1 MTAVR
6 PLAALAAATFA
17 LFPLVAAAPAAAAPA
32 AAAGALLYTKTV
44 VYVPTV
50 VGPANDTRCTVVGN
64 LYRPAGVD
72 AAHPAPAIMMTNGF
86 GGSKDSGGYKG
97 NDSAAQFF
105 AKQGYVTLSY
115 SGLGFGGSDCN
126 IELDDPDWDGKAGSQ
141 LISFLGGSL
150 TGSST
155 KNGPGDVTVDYVQKD
170 STDHAGV
177 ARTDDP
183 RVGMIGLSYG
193 GAVQFSIAKLD
204 KRLDTIVPQITWN
217 DLSYSLAP
225 NNTSQTV
232 DPRSGQPTVTYTT
245 PGTEK
250 LDWTTLFFALGITEL
265 EKYPNSSRPPSTCP
279 AFDSRACTAKAELD
293 ATGYPGATTLSLA
306 RHASVTSFVD
316 DVTIPTFLSQG
327 QSDTLFNLQE
337 AAATYHALKARD
349 VPVKM
354 LWQQWGHSTDVAA
367 PGELDF
373 AKAPS
378 ATFLGQRYSDW
389 MDHYLRGTDAD
400 TGPEFE
406 YYRDWVTGYTGTAAP
421 AYGAASSYPTGST
434 QRLLLSGSN
443 AMVPAGSPV
452 AAGSAP
458 FAVPAAGAPTSYT
471 ETSAVD
477 QNQPVR
483 DAPGT
488 FAAFSTAPL
497 AADYD
502 LVGSPS
508 VDLHLTAPTYAA
520 SQLGG
525 PAGQLVLFA
534 KLYDVAPD
542 GTTIVLPHRLIAPV
556 RVTDVTQPVHIE
568 LPGVVHRFPAGH
580 VLRLVVAAGDTAY
593 KGNNTPGEVSV
604 DTSATAPGSLA
615 LPVLSEGALQIGAG
629 PAPEVPEA
637 PVAALLPLVAVLI
650 TGGVAVRSRRSVTP
664 V

>member
-1 MTAVR
+1 MTAAR
-6 PLAALAAATFA
+6 SLAALTAGAIV
-17 LFPLVAAAPAAAAPA
+17 LLPLVNAAPASADAVSF
-32 AAAGALLYTKTV
+32 TKTV
-44 VYVPTV
+44 VYVPTL
-50 VGPANDTRCTVVGN
+50 VGPAGDTRCTVVGN
-64 LYRPAGVD
+64 LYKPAGVD

-150 TGSST
+150 AGST
-155 KNGPGDVTVDYVQKD
+155 TRNGANDVTVDYVQKD
-170 STDHAGV
+170 ATDHAGV

-193 GAVQFSIAKLD
+193 GAVQFSIAKVD

-225 NNTSQTV
+225 NNTSQTR
-232 DPRSGQPTVTYTT
+232 DAKSGQPTVTYTT

-250 LDWTTLFFALGITEL
+250 LDWTTLFFGLGTTEL
-265 EKYPNSSRPPSTCP
+265 AKYPNSSRPPSTCP
-279 AFDSRACTAKAELD
+279 AFDSRACIAKTELD
-293 ATGYPGATTLSLA
+293 TTGYPGATTLSLA

-327 QSDTLFNLQE
+327 QSDTLFNQQE
-337 AAATYHALKARD
+337 SAATYHALKARG
-349 VPVKM
+349 VPVKL

-389 MDHYLRGTDAD
+389 MDRYLRGTRAD

-421 AYGAASSYPTGST
+421 AYGAAGNYPLAST

-443 AMVPAGSPV
+443 AMVPPDSPV
-452 AAGSAP
+452 ATGSAP

-483 DAPGT
+483 DVAGT
-488 FAAFSTAPL
+488 FAAFSSPPL
-497 AADYD
+497 ATDYD

-508 VDLHLTAPTYAA
+508 IDVHLTAPTYAA
-520 SQLGG
+520 SQSGG

-534 KLYDVAPD
+534 KLYDIAPD

-556 RVTDVTQPVHIE
+556 RVTDVTKPVHVE

-580 VLRLVVAAGDTAY
+580 VLRLVIGAGDAAY
-593 KGNNTPGEVSV
+593 KGNDTPGEVSV
-604 DTSATAPGSLA
+604 DTSATAPGSLT
-615 LPVLSEGALQIGAG
+615 LPVLSDGALQLAGA

-637 PVAALLPLVAVLI
+637 PVAVLLPLAALLLTAVLI
-650 TGGVAVRSRRSVTP
+650 LRTRRRPVTP
-664 V
+664 T